1 MQRSNADTWNHAR
14 FVGATAAFVVES
26 TPKVAEV

>member
-14 FVGATAAFVVES
+14 FVGATAAFVES